1 MNLLIFANGPGELLE
16 RAVPFAKLAK
26 ENNSKN
32 TVYLILTPC
41 QFSSGMEFRIA
52 KNLNFFD
59 GVFTLKKLPYL
70 FSYFSRKKI
79 NAIFHLGGDILY
91 PSLFSLILK
100 VSCFSYGNFFIK
112 SRRCKYLVPYSNVI
126 YNAIGKEIPL
136 NNVFFTGNFSFFV
149 TSFSTSFS
157 KDGKWR
163 IGLFPGSRRLQF
175 EHIFPFFVKVL
186 DYLFESGYMLEPKLF
201 LSPFIDFDLLV
212 QIINKGPT
220 YKVLDYS
227 KVNIYKDNEK
237 DFYLVSEKGHKINIA
252 SSWEMKEIDIALTT
266 PGTSTLTLSS
276 FGIPMLVVA
285 PFNKIEKIPLNGI
298 ANFVEYIPYFGPLF
312 KKKLVYSY
320 LSKREF
326 LALPNIIENKE
337 LVDEIKGILT
347 FRDVGERIKKMIS
360 SRKKLYD
367 TKRKLINLAF
377 EYKMRK
383 TKITR
388 EINRYV

>member
-1 MNLLIFANGPGELLE
+1 MNLLVFANGPGELLE
-16 RAVPFAKLAK
+16 RAVPFAKLVK
-26 ENNSKN
+26 EDSSENI
-32 TVYLILTPC
+32 VYLILTPC

-52 KNLNFFD
+52 RGLNLFD

-79 NAIFHLGGDILY
+79 DAIFHLGGDVLY

-100 VSCFSYGNFFIK
+100 VSCFSYGSFFVK
-112 SRRCKYLVPYSNVI
+112 NRVCKYLVPYPNTI
-126 YNAIGKEIPL
+126 YQAIKKGIPL
-136 NNVFFTGNFSFFV
+136 NNILFAGNFSFFAP
-149 TSFSTSFS
+149 SFPASFS

-227 KVNIYKDNEK
+227 KIDIYKDSEK
-237 DFYLVSEKGHKINIA
+237 DFYLISEKGHKIKIT
-252 SSWEMKEIDIALTT
+252 SPEDMKEIDIALTT
-266 PGTSTLTLSS
+266 PGTSTLTLSN

-312 KKKLVYSY
+312 KKKLVYNY
-320 LSKREF
+320 LRNREF
-326 LALPNIIENKE
+326 LALPNIIENRE
-337 LVDEIKGILT
+337 LVDEVRGVLT
-347 FRDVGERIKKMIS
+347 FRDVGEKIKKMIS
-360 SRKKLYD
+360 SRKRLYD
-367 TKRKLINLAF
+367 TKRRLMNFVYEDKI
-377 EYKMRK
+377 RK
-383 TKITR
+383 TKIIE